1 MSAEISAESIAGSP
15 QDRRLVGPV
24 RIVGAGLLGASI
36 GLALRAKGVDV
47 ILADTSPAT
56 VTLAVDY
63 GAGRRAKT
71 DDAPPLIVVCVP
83 PDVTASTVAA
93 ELVAFPEALVT
104 DVASVKLGVLDE
116 LRTLGA
122 DLSRYIGSHPMAG
135 RERGGAVSARADIF
149 VGRPW
154 VIAGHDAISYRAAAL
169 VEDLALDVGA
179 LPIEMEAG
187 EHDRSVAL
195 VSHVPQIVAS
205 LLAARLAPASD
216 IAVGLAG
223 QGLRDSTRI
232 ASSAPELWVQI
243 LAANA
248 DAVSGILRDYRDDL
262 DGVIGALEAID
273 APGARK
279 ALAQALAS
287 GNIGVARIPGKHG
300 QAKHFSH
307 LVVMIDDK
315 PGELARLLTEI
326 GELGV
331 NMEDLRLEHSP
342 KAQIGLAE
350 ISILPETE
358 LRLET
363 ELRARGW
370 KIAGAQ
376 K

>member
-1 MSAEISAESIAGSP
+1 MNAEATPALQ
-15 QDRRLVGPV
+15 QDRRLAGPV

-47 ILADTSPAT
+47 ILADTSPST
-56 VTLAVDY
+56 LTLAVDY
-63 GAGRRAKT
+63 GAGRPAQAA
-71 DDAPPLIVVCVP
+71 DAPPLIVVCVP
-83 PDVTASTVAA
+83 PDVTAATVAA
-93 ELVAFPEALVT
+93 ELVAFPAALVT
-104 DVASVKLGVLDE
+104 DVASVKLGVLGE
-116 LRTLGA
+116 LRELGA

-135 RERGGAVSARADIF
+135 RERAGAVSPRADIF

-154 VIAGHDAISYRAAAL
+154 VICGHDRISYRAAGL

-179 LPIEMEAG
+179 VPIELDAG

-216 IAVGLAG
+216 VAVGLAG
-223 QGLRDSTRI
+223 QGLRDTTRI

-248 DAVSGILRDYRDDL
+248 EAVSGILREYRDDL
-262 DGVIGALEAID
+262 DGVIGALEGID
-273 APGARK
+273 TPGARK
-279 ALAQALAS
+279 ALAQALERA
-287 GNIGVARIPGKHG
+287 NTGVARIPGKHG
-300 QAKHFSH
+300 QAKHFSQ

-350 ISILPETE
+350 ISILPEAE
-358 LRLET
+358 QRLET